1 MAAAPGSLAQDAVQ
15 LLAGPVL
22 MRMVHTRDGAAV
34 ACSVLS
40 YGTAAERYAPLCMMM
55 PLMTALVLPPLSA
68 CTGKNDHPLSA
79 GGSQHLTMTPL
90 QG

>member
-40 YGTAAERYAPLCMMM
+40 YGTAAERSAHCVYADAADDCLQSSRH
-55 PLMTALVLPPLSA
+55 LS
-68 CTGKNDHPLSA
+68 S
-79 GGSQHLTMTPL
+79 
-90 QG
+90 